1 MDAGSS
7 DVCSCFFTHSAVMLF
22 SGLSGMSSSLVPA
35 WMLSWLAVPTIF
47 PVTLQAEKHLK
58 FKEAESSSVLHF
70 GINGFHQLT
79 VLRLLGLSRRSNR
92 KCSTPLFCWET
103 SELVCVL
110 WQGHLKGCDPRYGIS
125 NQNCCFIMELL
136 FLSWTPW
143 MRKRVSIRP
152 RGPRHP
158 KQEVRDRLCVC
169 VLHIRLQQGCCC
181 LYLLGTEI
189 VGAVWT
195 RGASGLGTVMVFPLQ
210 VVGELLSQESLR
222 CCSRVRDRW
231 TGG

>member
-1 MDAGSS
+1 MFAL
-7 DVCSCFFTHSAVMLF
+7 V
-22 SGLSGMSSSLVPA
+22 SSLTVQSCCSQDWAGCPA
-35 WMLSWLAVPTIF
+35 VWSPPGCSRDLQCRPFF
-47 PVTLQAEKHLK
+47 PSLCRQRNTWSSRKLNPAQSYTSVSMDSISSQCSVFLDCLEGAI
-58 FKEAESSSVLHF
+58 ESAPLHCSA
-70 GINGFHQLT
+70 G
-79 VLRLLGLSRRSNR
+79 RRQNS
-92 KCSTPLFCWET
+92 
-103 SELVCVL
+103 CVL

-143 MRKRVSIRP
+143 MRKRVSISP

-189 VGAVWT
+189 LGAAWT
-195 RGASGLGTVMVFPLQ
+195 RGESGLGTVMVFRLQ

-222 CCSRVRDRW
+222 CCLRVREGW